1 MIFNKIKIFSRNLF
15 ELVETFFSGDLLEV
29 ALERVPHLSLH
40 KNYADRKWDS
50 DGVEWYRRIMT
61 ALSDKSMVEQLQQ
74 RLCRQLAEVLLR
86 GMLDG
91 GYDVSSH
98 SKAINLKSESLK

>member
-1 MIFNKIKIFSRNLF
+1 MPKIG
-15 ELVETFFSGDLLEV
+15 ELLEIS
-29 ALERVPHLSLH
+29 LERVPHLYLH
-40 KNYADRKWDS
+40 KNYGWDS